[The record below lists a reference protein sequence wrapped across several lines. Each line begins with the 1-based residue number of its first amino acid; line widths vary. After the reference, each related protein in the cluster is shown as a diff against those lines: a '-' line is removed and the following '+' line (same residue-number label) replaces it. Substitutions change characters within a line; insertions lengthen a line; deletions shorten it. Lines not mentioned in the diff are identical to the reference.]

1 MAGNVQRPLVHV
13 GFHKTGTTWLQ
24 QHLFTA
30 ANPVFEPLSVRPR
43 GHATLARRF
52 VWGPDGHLLSPFD
65 DNRAA
70 IDAHL
75 AEIEQVRG
83 DRLETHVPV
92 MSHERLSGN
101 PHASGFDA
109 RVVADRVA
117 AVFPQARVLIVIR
130 EQVSALLSN
139 YGQYLYIGGTKDL
152 DEYLTQPYDG
162 KQPGFSPHHFA
173 YLGLV
178 RHCREVFGPEA
189 VLVLAYEQFRDHA
202 ADYFGHL
209 SRFIGS
215 DVTVD
220 QAALG
225 TVENRV
231 PTPAVLHGL
240 RRVNHLRRS
249 SSVNAHSRWAAG
261 AIPTAVDAFV
271 ARLGRLAPGGWSR
284 RRMASLREVARDYVA
299 DRYRASN
306 RELARITDLDLAGL
320 GYRC

>member
-30 ANPVFEPLSVRPR
+30 ANPVFEPLSLRAR
-43 GHATLARRF
+43 GHSTLARRF
-52 VWGPDGHLLSPFD
+52 VWGPDGLLLSPFD

-75 AEIEQVRG
+75 AEIQQVRG

-117 AVFPQARVLIVIR
+117 GVFPRARILVVIR
-130 EQVSALLSN
+130 EQVDALLSN
-139 YGQYLYIGGTKDL
+139 YRQYLRIGGTKDL

-162 KQPGFSPHHFA
+162 KRPGFSPHHFT

-178 RHCREVFGPEA
+178 THYREVFGPEA

-202 ADYFGHL
+202 EDYFDHL
-209 SRFIGS
+209 SRFTGG

-220 QAALG
+220 DTILD
-225 TVENRV
+225 TVVNRV

-240 RRVNHLRRS
+240 RRVNRLRRS
-249 SSVNAHSRWAAG
+249 SSVNAHSRLAAG
-261 AIPTAVDAFV
+261 GIPAAVDAFV
-271 ARLGRLAPGGWSR
+271 AGVGRLAPRGWSR
-284 RRMASLREVARDYVA
+284 RRMASLREVAHDYVA

-306 RELARITDLDLAGL
+306 RELARATGLDLPGL